1 MTDIKFKTYPYA
13 PIKNVKDEQILEI
26 MMKKDYN
33 ISI

>member
-1 MTDIKFKTYPYA
+1 MTDIKFTTYPYA